1 VTVGSPQS
9 TLCGLPKSGQE
20 TPNDGAKGNSPPSSP
35 LEQRP
40 ADPWELLYEAAGQ
53 VARMRAGNAGM
64 HVPSANDFGFT
75 THGGFVPPARNP
87 SSSPPPPPPP
97 QAANSLAGGY
107 YHPFAHLVPQRQ
119 MQAAQVRVVLAEI
132 LEFVSFSLFRSVTV
146 G

>member
-64 HVPSANDFGFT
+64 HVPSANDF
-75 THGGFVPPARNP
+75 VPPARNP
-87 SSSPPPPPPP
+87 SSSPPPPP